1 MAHQNESPS
10 TVPVPTA
17 APKVV
22 GVYVSICIVPGI
34 FFFLYATEANIAPAD
49 SSQLKSVS
57 WLLGFANQL
66 SILIRLSSL
75 PRKPSRVAALKRPF
89 WSNISLLVSLG
100 AGHKSCRYCTW
111 IPKGLPILHVRYE
124 YVITLFCRQEQT
136 VTDTRS
142 PMQSPELRRITTLQ
156 QQHHNI
162 IYTAV
167 AYWHIIQNNA
177 VARRNVTAACIYT

>member
-142 PMQSPELRRITTLQ
+142 PMQIASYHNTATTASQYHIYSGRIL
-156 QQHHNI
+156 
-162 IYTAV
+162 
-167 AYWHIIQNNA
+167 AYHSK
-177 VARRNVTAACIYT
+177 